1 MLDLQD
7 ERWDD
12 IRIFLAAYRHKSL
25 GGAASRLGLDTSTV
39 SRRITGLEEALEVR
53 LFERTRE
60 GLLRTRTAERIL
72 PAAEAM
78 EAARHRLARDVSDVE
93 SVAEGTVRLSV
104 APGMA
109 DTVVAP
115 LLTRLRQQHPRITI
129 ELDASVAPR
138 DLTRQEADLAL
149 RSVQAKGADL
159 VATKLG
165 SGPWIPVASRL
176 LVKQLKRVKSWND
189 CPWITWD
196 RDLASF
202 SPARWVAQ
210 HASKA
215 DVVLRT
221 SQFTAQLI
229 AAESSL
235 GIMLLP
241 VFYTALRD
249 LEPVHHDAALEPSIH
264 ALPSD
269 DLWLVGHRVLR
280 DVPRVAA
287 VWSFLAD
294 EVRALA
300 RKRRAAKR

>member
-1 MLDLQD
+1 MLDLPD

-25 GGAASRLGLDTSTV
+25 GRAASRLGLDTSTV
-39 SRRITGLEEALEVR
+39 SRRIAGLEEALGVR

-60 GLLRTRTAERIL
+60 GLLHTRTAERVL

-78 EAARHRLARDVSDVE
+78 EGARHRLARDVSDVE

-115 LLTRLRQQHPRITI
+115 LLVGLRRQHPRITI

-138 DLTRQEADLAL
+138 DLTRHEADLAL

-165 SGPWIPVASRL
+165 SGPWIPVASRQ
-176 LVKQLKRVKSWND
+176 LVKKLKRVKSWND
-189 CPWITWD
+189 CPWIAWD
-196 RDLASF
+196 RDLASL
-202 SPARWVAQ
+202 PAARWVAQ
-210 HASKA
+210 HAGKA

-235 GIMLLP
+235 GIALVP
-241 VFYTALRD
+241 VFYTGLRD
-249 LEPVHHDAALEPSIH
+249 LEPVHHDPVLEPSIT

-287 VWSFLAD
+287 VWSYLAD

-300 RKRRAAKR
+300 RRRRS